1 MAPYRIIL
9 DSGAVSALAQ
19 EKGSIRV
26 ALQTALREGAHI
38 LIPTP
43 VITESTTGNG
53 VRDARTNRVI
63 KAADLLILD
72 EPVARAAATLRHRTR
87 SAGTIDAMV
96 VAFGDAVP
104 GSIIL
109 TGDVRDLQALATYQ
123 NKTTIID
130 ISDLLKAR

>member
-26 ALQTALREGAHI
+26 ALTTALREGAHI
-38 LIPTP
+38 FIPTP
-43 VITESTTGNG
+43 VIAESTTGNG
-53 VRDARTNRVI
+53 VRDAPTNRVI

-72 EPVARAAATLRHRTR
+72 EPVARVAATLRHRER

-104 GSIIL
+104 GSTIL
-109 TGDVRDLQALATYQ
+109 TGDFRDLQALATIQ
-123 NKTTIID
+123 NSTTIID
-130 ISDLLKAR
+130 IGDVG

>member
-26 ALQTALREGAHI
+26 ALAAALKAGAHV

-63 KAADLLILD
+63 KAAGILVLD
-72 EPVARAAATLRHRTR
+72 EPVARAAARLRNRTR
-87 SAGTIDAMV
+87 SAGAIDAMV

-104 GSIIL
+104 GSTIL
-109 TGDVRDLQALATYQ
+109 TGDVRDLAALATYQ
-123 NKTTIID
+123 NSTRIID
-130 ISDLLKAR
+130 IGD